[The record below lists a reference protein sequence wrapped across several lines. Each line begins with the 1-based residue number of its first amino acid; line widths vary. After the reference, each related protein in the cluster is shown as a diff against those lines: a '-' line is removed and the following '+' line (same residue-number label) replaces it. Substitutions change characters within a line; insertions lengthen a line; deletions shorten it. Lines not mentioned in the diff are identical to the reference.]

1 MWRNSDISAVCVP
14 RYNTRKEHVMD
25 ELKKEA
31 NNVQKEVEHLALL
44 CRPSPTFYFL
54 YLATELL
61 ETHW

>member
-1 MWRNSDISAVCVP
+1 MP

-61 ETHW
+61 ETH